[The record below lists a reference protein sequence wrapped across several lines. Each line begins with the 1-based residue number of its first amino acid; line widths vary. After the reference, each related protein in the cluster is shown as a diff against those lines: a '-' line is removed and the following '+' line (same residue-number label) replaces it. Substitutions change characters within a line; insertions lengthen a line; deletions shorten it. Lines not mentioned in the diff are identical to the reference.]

1 LAAFS
6 YTAIDKTGKDRKG
19 SIDADSKEK
28 AREALKSDGM
38 LPLTIGEQNLMTRDI
53 NINIGGKPKARDMSI
68 FCRQFVSIV
77 GAGVTI
83 IDAMEMLS
91 EQTEN
96 KILKKAILETKIAVE
111 KGESLADAMRVN
123 KTVFTDIFITMV
135 EAGEASGSLEISFSR
150 MADQFEKEAKLKA
163 LVKKASIYPTVV
175 AVVAV
180 GVVIAML
187 TFIVPTFQQMFDDLG
202 TKLPAITLFVVSLS
216 DFMQKYWYVVI
227 AVIVLLVVFVKYAQ
241 TTDAG
246 KRFFGKIAL
255 KAPLFGKLAVKTASS
270 RLARTLSTLLAAGLP
285 LIDAL
290 EITSNVMTNIFFKE
304 AIAEAKEDVTMGT
317 SLSEPLYRGKL
328 FPPLV
333 CHMLKI
339 GEESGN
345 IESMLD
351 KLADYYEDEVEI
363 ATQSLMAALEPLI
376 IILLAGIIGTIIIA
390 ILMPM
395 ASMYSG
401 LENV

>member
-1 LAAFS
+1 MASFS
-6 YTAIDKTGKDRKG
+6 YTAVDRTGRDRKG
-19 SIDADSKEK
+19 SIAADTKEK
-28 AREALKSDGM
+28 ARELLKTEGLM
-38 LPLTIGEQNLMTRDI
+38 PLSVSEQSLMTKDI

-77 GAGVTI
+77 SAGVTI

-96 KILKKAILETKIAVE
+96 KILRKAILDTKVAVE
-111 KGESLADAMRVN
+111 KGESLANAMRIN
-123 KTVFTDIFITMV
+123 KKIFSDIFITMV
-135 EAGEASGSLEISFSR
+135 EAGEASGSLEVSFSR

-163 LVKKASIYPTVV
+163 LVRKASIYPSVV

-180 GVVIAML
+180 GVVIVML
-187 TFIVPTFQQMFDDLG
+187 TFIVPTFQQMFEDLG
-202 TKLPAITLFVVSLS
+202 TTLPAITQAIVSMS
-216 DFMQKYWYVVI
+216 KFMQKYWYIVVCAI
-227 AVIVLLVVFVKYAQ
+227 VGLVLLAKYFKK
-241 TTDAG
+241 TDAG
-246 KRFFGKIAL
+246 KRFFGRIGL
-255 KAPLFGKLAVKTASS
+255 KAPLFGKLTVKTASS

-304 AIAEAKEDVTMGT
+304 ALVEAKEDVTMGT
-317 SLSEPLYRGKL
+317 TLSEPLYRSRL
-328 FPPLV
+328 FPALV

-345 IESMLD
+345 IESMLE
-351 KLADYYEDEVEI
+351 KLADYYDDEVEV
-363 ATQSLMAALEPLI
+363 ATQSLMAALEPMI
-376 IILLAGIIGTIIIA
+376 IILLAGIIGTIIIS

-395 ASMYSG
+395 AQMYSG
-401 LENV
+401 LQNL

>member
-1 LAAFS
+1 MA
-6 YTAIDKTGKDRKG
+6 GKDRKG
-19 SIDADSKEK
+19 SIVAETKEK
-28 AREALKSDGM
+28 ARDLLKSEGLM
-38 LPLTIGEQNLMTRDI
+38 TLSVSEQNMMTKDL
-53 NINIGGKPKARDMSI
+53 NLNIGGKPKARDMSI

-77 GAGVTI
+77 SAGVTI

-96 KILKKAILETKIAVE
+96 KILRKAISETKVAVE

-123 KTVFTDIFITMV
+123 KKVFSDIFITMV
-135 EAGEASGSLEISFSR
+135 EAGEASGSLEVSFSR

-163 LVKKASIYPTVV
+163 LIRKASIYPSVV
-175 AVVAV
+175 AFVAV

-187 TFIVPTFQQMFDDLG
+187 TFVVPTFQQMFEDLG
-202 TKLPAITLFVVSLS
+202 TTLPAITQVVVNMSK
-216 DFMQKYWYVVI
+216 FMQKYWYVVI
-227 AVIVLLVVFVKYAQ
+227 GVIAGLVIFIKYFQ

-246 KRFFGKIAL
+246 KRFLGKLAM
-255 KAPLFGKLAVKTASS
+255 KAPLFGKLTVKTASS

-290 EITSNVMTNIFFKE
+290 DITSNVMTNIFFKE
-304 AIAEAKEDVTMGT
+304 AIADAKEDVTMGT
-317 SLSEPLYRGKL
+317 TLSEPLYRGRL

-339 GEESGN
+339 GEESGS

-351 KLADYYEDEVEI
+351 KLADYYDDEVEV
-363 ATQSLMAALEPLI
+363 ATQSLMAALEPAI
-376 IILLAGIIGTIIIA
+376 IIFLAGIVGTIIIA

-395 ASMYSG
+395 AQMYSG
-401 LENV
+401 LENI